1 MLRLAFSALAHA
13 ESSPD
18 FLEIVTPAEDDTGAD
33 PPSLTNVVESST
45 FVSFAIHS
53 IHDDEGEAGFET
65 GVDPLRNHLIGLV
78 ADATVS
84 RDVDCESLRE
94 LHPLRE
100 HDAELLVD
108 VATPDQQTADF
119 SVQTCGSRGLPGC
132 GQS

>member
-18 FLEIVTPAEDDTGAD
+18 FLEIVTPAEGDTGAG
-33 PPSLTNVVESST
+33 PPSVTNVVESST
-45 FVSFAIHS
+45 FVSFAMHS
-53 IHDDEGEAGFET
+53 IHDDEGEVGFEA

-108 VATPDQQTADF
+108 VATSHQPTAH
-119 SVQTCGSRGLPGC
+119 
-132 GQS
+132 